1 MNNTTD
7 NKRNADDDTNG
18 EHNTTPTLLSHSLTH
33 STTNTTST
41 IPTTVFSLPT
51 TLSTPSLTPTP
62 SLTHTLTH
70 THPSGSGP
78 SFYNWIDIFPEL
90 GIFLEENNFADV
102 VEEAKSVPQWTPWPE
117 SHFSK
122 NGAIDWTVFPFL
134 HTFPAFEIS
143 KKTYVNTTCEYCPKT
158 VELLKKIPNIR
169 TALFSRLGL
178 GTKLNPHTGWEDL
191 ANHVL
196 RCHVSLVVP
205 ENQSCGL
212 WVDNVEQYHKE
223 GNIIV
228 FDDSK
233 THLAFNRIPGELD
246 GEYDDDDQQAVDGS
260 KSFSPEDREKTDRI
274 VLIIDIM
281 RPPHLPLGNAKGGHT
296 PELDGFI
303 SQFR

>member
-1 MNNTTD
+1 MENSSSSSVNID
-7 NKRNADDDTNG
+7 AELSERAQ
-18 EHNTTPTLLSHSLTH
+18 TLSVFDF
-33 STTNTTST
+33 
-41 IPTTVFSLPT
+41 PTT
-51 TLSTPSLTPTP
+51 
-62 SLTHTLTH
+62 
-70 THPSGSGP
+70 HPAGSGP

-90 GIFLEENNFADV
+90 GVFLEKENFDAV
-102 VEEAKSVPQWTPWPE
+102 VAEAMSVPRWTPWPE

-134 HTFPAFEIS
+134 HTFPALDES
-143 KKTYVNTTCEYCPKT
+143 KKTFVDTTCEYCPQT
-158 VELLKKIPNIR
+158 VALLKKIPNIR

-178 GTKLNPHTGWEDL
+178 GTDLNPHTGWEDL

-205 ENQSCGL
+205 EDQNCGL

-233 THLAFNRIPGELD
+233 THYAFNRMKVNGNGEVENVTL
-246 GEYDDDDQQAVDGS
+246 S
-260 KSFSPEDREKTDRI
+260 NTEDREKTDRI

-281 RPPHLPLGNAKGGHT
+281 RPRHLPLGDAKGGHT